1 MATKKTTGSKEP
13 KAPKAAPA
21 KSSSASRKATPVVAA
36 PAKRTARSGSAA
48 TKAAASST
56 PARKTP
62 SKTTSKTPSKT
73 PSKTAEPTVKN
84 VAKKV
89 ATSPAKAVVT
99 GTSAKA
105 PKLAPATPPSASAST
120 KATARTGRPKAKAP
134 ARSIQQPASGESR
147 GPSTTVEAAEAPV
160 HSDSV
165 LQHSIAQPDAAAASA
180 AGAASSDMSHDLEG
194 ALPSASSTTD
204 QQSPADPAAP
214 TVKPIFR
221 RVGNAWMKFDPSDL
235 DGIAKAEAEAAAIA
249 ANPDLAPP
257 PPPAPKRQEPR
268 HQQQPRP
275 QHQQRS
281 AAAVLDGSPDQ
292 PGDDA
297 DGEHEDGDDGQ
308 AWEGGGDHHHAPEPP
323 APIEQVTGVL
333 DLSGSEARLRQFGS
347 NGWVPSHDEPQVPME
362 LVQRF
367 NLRNGN
373 QVTVNVQMIRVRKRR
388 GPKKLRRTVVGIESV
403 EGLDPSAWSSRPPYG
418 ELTSIDPQPRM
429 HLEYRGCPPAC
440 RLIDLF
446 CPIGF
451 GTRGLIVAP
460 PKAGKTILLQQ
471 IAHGI
476 KHNHP
481 QVELIALLIDERPEE
496 VTDFRRNVP
505 ALVLASSNDQDL
517 ERHTQMGIMAIE
529 RARRLF
535 EAGKDVVVLLDS
547 LTRLGRAFNN
557 NRRYSTGGRTMSG
570 GLDSRALEIPK
581 QLFGAARKAEEGGSL
596 TIIATCL
603 VDTGSRADQVI
614 FEEFKGTGNME
625 LILDRSI
632 AERRV
637 YPAINLAA
645 SGTRKEHLL
654 MGEREMKTMTALRR
668 RLMSMPPFVQV
679 EQLVAAVN
687 RTTDNETL
695 VRGSGG

>member
-1 MATKKTTGSKEP
+1 MVTKKTTGSKEPKP

-21 KSSSASRKATPVVAA
+21 KSSTASRKATKDAIAPV
-36 PAKRTARSGSAA
+36 KTKARAGSAA
-48 TKAAASST
+48 TKASAADKVQSKVQSKAQSKPAIKTTGKTANAATTKARSKASTKPAST
-56 PARKTP
+56 PA
-62 SKTTSKTPSKT
+62 S
-73 PSKTAEPTVKN
+73 
-84 VAKKV
+84 AKASAKADRAGSKV
-89 ATSPAKAVVT
+89 ATKA
-99 GTSAKA
+99 AA
-105 PKLAPATPPSASAST
+105 PT
-120 KATARTGRPKAKAP
+120 KATKSRRAGAGLDDAQ
-134 ARSIQQPASGESR
+134 AGGAVIGQPVASTSAVAE
-147 GPSTTVEAAEAPV
+147 STTTEVSE
-160 HSDSV
+160 
-165 LQHSIAQPDAAAASA
+165 QPILHLGGDASEPNTSA
-180 AGAASSDMSHDLEG
+180 DP
-194 ALPSASSTTD
+194 LPSNE
-204 QQSPADPAAP
+204 PAAP

-249 ANPDLAPP
+249 ANPELAPP
-257 PPPAPKRQEPR
+257 PPPAPKRPEPR
-268 HQQQPRP
+268 RDQQPRA

-281 AAAVLDGSPDQ
+281 AAAVLDGTPEGS
-292 PGDDA
+292 GDDS
-297 DGEHEDGDDGQ
+297 DGEHDEGDDGQ
-308 AWEGGGDHHHAPEPP
+308 TWEGPRDVHQAPEPP
-323 APIEQVTGVL
+323 APIEQVSGVL
-333 DLSGSEARLRQFGS
+333 DISGNEARLRQFGG

-373 QVTVNVQMIRVRKRR
+373 QVTVNVQMVRARKRR
-388 GPKKLRRTVVGIESV
+388 GPKKLRRMVVGIESV
-403 EGLDPSAWSSRPPYG
+403 EGLDPSAWSARLPYG

-570 GLDSRALEIPK
+570 GLDSRALEVPK

-668 RLMSMPPFVQV
+668 RLMTMPPFVQV

-695 VRGSGG
+695 VRGSGA

>member
-13 KAPKAAPA
+13 KPKAPKAAPT
-21 KSSSASRKATPVVAA
+21 KSSPASRKATEAAVVPTASKPRAGTATSKATSKATSTVTKKAAKSIGTKPVA
-36 PAKRTARSGSAA
+36 
-48 TKAAASST
+48 KAAAKPVTKPTTKPTTKAST
-56 PARKTP
+56 KPA
-62 SKTTSKTPSKT
+62 
-73 PSKTAEPTVKN
+73 
-84 VAKKV
+84 
-89 ATSPAKAVVT
+89 
-99 GTSAKA
+99 
-105 PKLAPATPPSASAST
+105 SASRST
-120 KATARTGRPKAKAP
+120 KATARTERPKAKAAAKASKQPTALEPLSTSTEAQDALAP
-134 ARSIQQPASGESR
+134 AVGGSASTPSNVVAES
-147 GPSTTVEAAEAPV
+147 AEP
-160 HSDSV
+160 
-165 LQHSIAQPDAAAASA
+165 
-180 AGAASSDMSHDLEG
+180 AASSEAIHNHDGLLQQASTG
-194 ALPSASSTTD
+194 AEPQAPVEPS
-204 QQSPADPAAP
+204 AP

-221 RVGNAWMKFDPSDL
+221 RVGHAWMKFDPSDL
-235 DGIAKAEAEAAAIA
+235 EGIAKAEAEAAAIA
-249 ANPDLAPP
+249 ANPELAPP
-257 PPPAPKRQEPR
+257 PPPAPKRPEPR
-268 HQQQPRP
+268 RDQQPHAK
-275 QHQQRS
+275 HQQRS
-281 AAAVLDGSPDQ
+281 AAAVLDGAPVGS
-292 PGDDA
+292 GDDS
-297 DGEHEDGDDGQ
+297 DGEHDDGDDGQ
-308 AWEGGGDHHHAPEPP
+308 AWEGSGDHHHTPEPP

-333 DLSGSEARLRQFGS
+333 DISGNEARLRQFGS

-373 QVTVNVQMIRVRKRR
+373 QVTMNVQMVRVRKRR
-388 GPKKLRRTVVGIESV
+388 GPKKVRRMVVGIESV
-403 EGLDPSAWSSRPPYG
+403 EGLEPAAWSARPPYG

>member
-1 MATKKTTGSKEP
+1 MATKKSTGSKEPKP

-21 KSSSASRKATPVVAA
+21 KVPAASRQAA
-36 PAKRTARSGSAA
+36 KGTGSAPPAKRAGARS
-48 TKAAASST
+48 AS
-56 PARKTP
+56 
-62 SKTTSKTPSKT
+62 
-73 PSKTAEPTVKN
+73 VK
-84 VAKKV
+84 
-89 ATSPAKAVVT
+89 
-99 GTSAKA
+99 
-105 PKLAPATPPSASAST
+105 AST
-120 KATARTGRPKAKAP
+120 KATSTTKAAVGAAKAAKAP
-134 ARSIQQPASGESR
+134 RSKASTRTTDSKPTAGSKRPAK
-147 GPSTTVEAAEAPV
+147 PSKAPTTRKRAGTGAPAASTPLRTDACIDLAPTLAPDAGALTASTSVGTLDEAVPTDPTLTEAPAPV
-160 HSDSV
+160 DGG
-165 LQHSIAQPDAAAASA
+165 P
-180 AGAASSDMSHDLEG
+180 G
-194 ALPSASSTTD
+194 
-204 QQSPADPAAP
+204 DPPAP
-214 TVKPIFR
+214 TVRPVFR
-221 RVGNAWMKFDPSDL
+221 RVGSAWLKFDPSDL

-249 ANPDLAPP
+249 ANPELAPP
-257 PPPAPKRQEPR
+257 PPPAPPRQ
-268 HQQQPRP
+268 
-275 QHQQRS
+275 QHRQDHPSRREQRVPA
-281 AAAVLDGSPDQ
+281 AAAVLDGASTDREDANDPTD
-292 PGDDA
+292 DDA
-297 DGEHEDGDDGQ
+297 DDGDGPH
-308 AWEGGGDHHHAPEPP
+308 WEGGDAHQAPEPP
-323 APIEQVTGVL
+323 APIEQLAGIL
-333 DLSGSEARLRQFGS
+333 DISGNEARLRQFGS
-347 NGWVPSHDEPQVPME
+347 NGWVHSHDEPQIPMD

-373 QVTVNVQMIRVRKRR
+373 QVSVQVQMVRARRRR

-403 EGLDPSAWSSRPPYG
+403 EGLDPSAWAARPPYG

-429 HLEYRGCPPAC
+429 HLEYRGCPPSC

-496 VTDFRRNVP
+496 VTDFKRNVP

-517 ERHTQMGIMAIE
+517 EKHTQMGIMAIE

-570 GLDSRALEIPK
+570 GLDSRALEVPK

-654 MGEREMKTMTALRR
+654 MGERELKTMTALRR
-668 RLMSMPPFVQV
+668 RLMTMPPFVQV

-687 RTTDNETL
+687 RSPDNETL

>member
-1 MATKKTTGSKEP
+1 MATKKKTGSKEP
-13 KAPKAAPA
+13 KPKASKAATAKPATTPRKAKGSVTRAAKTKPATKRAAKLTTKAPKKTVSASKTKVSRARTGTPAPKAKRTSVK
-21 KSSSASRKATPVVAA
+21 KSAASALLSTVAESVVALDPTA
-36 PAKRTARSGSAA
+36 PSQAA
-48 TKAAASST
+48 TEVAQ
-56 PARKTP
+56 P
-62 SKTTSKTPSKT
+62 TTSAVDSLP
-73 PSKTAEPTVKN
+73 PAEPT
-84 VAKKV
+84 
-89 ATSPAKAVVT
+89 
-99 GTSAKA
+99 A
-105 PKLAPATPPSASAST
+105 P
-120 KATARTGRPKAKAP
+120 
-134 ARSIQQPASGESR
+134 I
-147 GPSTTVEAAEAPV
+147 
-160 HSDSV
+160 
-165 LQHSIAQPDAAAASA
+165 
-180 AGAASSDMSHDLEG
+180 
-194 ALPSASSTTD
+194 
-204 QQSPADPAAP
+204 
-214 TVKPIFR
+214 VKPIFR

-235 DGIAKAEAEAAAIA
+235 DGIAKADAEAAAIA
-249 ANPDLAPP
+249 ANPELAPP
-257 PPPAPKRQEPR
+257 PPPAPKRPEPR
-268 HQQQPRP
+268 HQVQPRT
-275 QHQQRS
+275 QQQQQQRS
-281 AAAVLDGSPDQ
+281 AAAVLDDTPEQ
-292 PGDDA
+292 LGDE
-297 DGEHEDGDDGQ
+297 GDGDDQ
-308 AWEGGGDHHHAPEPP
+308 DDAQSWDDAADRHHTPDPP
-323 APIEQVTGVL
+323 APIEQLSGVL
-333 DLSGSEARLRQFGS
+333 DISSHEARLRQFGG
-347 NGWVPSHDEPQVPME
+347 NGWMPAHDEPQVPME

-373 QVTVNVQMIRVRKRR
+373 QVTVNAQMVRVRKRR
-388 GPKKLRRTVVGIESV
+388 GPKKLRRMVVGVESV
-403 EGLDPSAWSSRPPYG
+403 EGLEPSVWAARPPYG

-481 QVELIALLIDERPEE
+481 QVEVIALLIDERPEE

-654 MGEREMKTMTALRR
+654 MGERELKTMTALRR

-687 RTTDNETL
+687 RSPDNETL

>member
-1 MATKKTTGSKEP
+1 MATKKTTGSKGPKP
-13 KAPKAAPA
+13 KAPKAATTKSSLASRKVTDRAAAPAPSKPRASTETSSATKKAA
-21 KSSSASRKATPVVAA
+21 KSIGTKPVAKAAAKPVTKPTTKPTTKTSTGASTKPVSASRA
-36 PAKRTARSGSAA
+36 
-48 TKAAASST
+48 
-56 PARKTP
+56 
-62 SKTTSKTPSKT
+62 
-73 PSKTAEPTVKN
+73 
-84 VAKKV
+84 
-89 ATSPAKAVVT
+89 
-99 GTSAKA
+99 
-105 PKLAPATPPSASAST
+105 T
-120 KATARTGRPKAKAP
+120 KATARTERPKAKAAAKASKQPTALDPLSTSTEAQDALAP
-134 ARSIQQPASGESR
+134 AVGGSAST
-147 GPSTTVEAAEAPV
+147 PSDVVAEAAEP
-160 HSDSV
+160 
-165 LQHSIAQPDAAAASA
+165 
-180 AGAASSDMSHDLEG
+180 AASSEASHNHDGQLQQASTG
-194 ALPSASSTTD
+194 AEPQAPVEPS
-204 QQSPADPAAP
+204 AP

-221 RVGNAWMKFDPSDL
+221 RVGHAWMKFDPSDL
-235 DGIAKAEAEAAAIA
+235 EGIAKAEAEAAAIA
-249 ANPDLAPP
+249 ANPELAPP

-268 HQQQPRP
+268 HQQQPRA
-275 QHQQRS
+275 QHQHRS
-281 AAAVLDGSPDQ
+281 SAAVLDGAPDQ
-292 PGDDA
+292 AGSDG
-297 DGEHEDGDDGQ
+297 DGEHDDGDDGQ
-308 AWEGGGDHHHAPEPP
+308 AWEGSGDHHHTPEPP

-333 DLSGSEARLRQFGS
+333 DISGNEARLRQFGS

-373 QVTVNVQMIRVRKRR
+373 QVTVNVQMVRVRKRR
-388 GPKKLRRTVVGIESV
+388 GPKKVRRMVVGIESV
-403 EGLDPSAWSSRPPYG
+403 EGLEPAAWSARPPYG

-581 QLFGAARKAEEGGSL
+581 QLVGAARKAEEGGSL

>member
-13 KAPKAAPA
+13 KPKAPKAAPT
-21 KSSSASRKATPVVAA
+21 KSSPASRKATKDAVVSATTTPRA
-36 PAKRTARSGSAA
+36 GSI
-48 TKAAASST
+48 AASKGAGKGAGKGAAKVT
-56 PARKTP
+56 RR
-62 SKTTSKTPSKT
+62 TSKSIGTK
-73 PSKTAEPTVKN
+73 PT
-84 VAKKV
+84 
-89 ATSPAKAVVT
+89 
-99 GTSAKA
+99 
-105 PKLAPATPPSASAST
+105 
-120 KATARTGRPKAKAP
+120 AKAP
-134 ARSIQQPASGESR
+134 AKPVTKATTKASTGVLTGASTKPASASR
-147 GPSTTVEAAEAPV
+147 ATKGTARTERPK
-160 HSDSV
+160 
-165 LQHSIAQPDAAAASA
+165 AQAAAKASKQPTA
-180 AGAASSDMSHDLEG
+180 LEPLSTSTEAQDALARAVGGSASTPSNVVAESAEPAASSEAIHNHDGLLQQASTG
-194 ALPSASSTTD
+194 AEPQAPVEPS
-204 QQSPADPAAP
+204 AP

-221 RVGNAWMKFDPSDL
+221 RVGHAWMKFDPSDL
-235 DGIAKAEAEAAAIA
+235 EGIAKAEAEAAAIA
-249 ANPDLAPP
+249 ANPELAPP
-257 PPPAPKRQEPR
+257 PPPAPKRPEPR
-268 HQQQPRP
+268 RDQQPHAK
-275 QHQQRS
+275 HQQRS
-281 AAAVLDGSPDQ
+281 AAAVLDGAPVGS
-292 PGDDA
+292 GDDS
-297 DGEHEDGDDGQ
+297 DGEQDEGDDGQ
-308 AWEGGGDHHHAPEPP
+308 AWEGSSDHHHTPEPP

-373 QVTVNVQMIRVRKRR
+373 QVTVNVQMVRVRKRR
-388 GPKKLRRTVVGIESV
+388 GPKKVRRMVVGIESV
-403 EGLDPSAWSSRPPYG
+403 EGLDPSAWSARLPYG

-668 RLMSMPPFVQV
+668 RLMTMPPFVQV

-695 VRGSGG
+695 VRGSGA

>member
-13 KAPKAAPA
+13 KPKAPKAAPT
-21 KSSSASRKATPVVAA
+21 KSSPASRKATEAAVVPTASKPRAGTATSKATSKATSTVTKKAAKSIGTKPVA
-36 PAKRTARSGSAA
+36 
-48 TKAAASST
+48 KAAAKPVTKPTTKPTTKAST
-56 PARKTP
+56 KPA
-62 SKTTSKTPSKT
+62 
-73 PSKTAEPTVKN
+73 
-84 VAKKV
+84 
-89 ATSPAKAVVT
+89 
-99 GTSAKA
+99 
-105 PKLAPATPPSASAST
+105 SASRST
-120 KATARTGRPKAKAP
+120 KATARTERPKAKAAAKASKQPTALEPLSTSTEAQDALAP
-134 ARSIQQPASGESR
+134 AVGGSASTPSNVVAES
-147 GPSTTVEAAEAPV
+147 AEP
-160 HSDSV
+160 
-165 LQHSIAQPDAAAASA
+165 
-180 AGAASSDMSHDLEG
+180 AASSEAIHNHDGLLQQASTG
-194 ALPSASSTTD
+194 AEPQAPVEPS
-204 QQSPADPAAP
+204 AP

-221 RVGNAWMKFDPSDL
+221 RVGHAWMKFDPSDL
-235 DGIAKAEAEAAAIA
+235 EGIAKAEAEAAAIA
-249 ANPDLAPP
+249 ANPELAPP
-257 PPPAPKRQEPR
+257 PPPAPKRPEPR
-268 HQQQPRP
+268 RDQQPHAK
-275 QHQQRS
+275 HQQRS
-281 AAAVLDGSPDQ
+281 AAAVLDGAPVGS
-292 PGDDA
+292 GDDS
-297 DGEHEDGDDGQ
+297 DGEHDDGDDGQ
-308 AWEGGGDHHHAPEPP
+308 AWEGSGDHHHTPEPP

-333 DLSGSEARLRQFGS
+333 DISGNEARLRQFGS

-373 QVTVNVQMIRVRKRR
+373 QVTMNVQMVRVRKRR
-388 GPKKLRRTVVGIESV
+388 GPKKLRRMVVGIESV
-403 EGLDPSAWSSRPPYG
+403 EGLEPAAWSARPPYG

>member
-13 KAPKAAPA
+13 KPKAHKAAPA
-21 KSSSASRKATPVVAA
+21 KTSTASRKATRDAVAPV
-36 PAKRTARSGSAA
+36 KTQARVGNAA
-48 TKAAASST
+48 TKASAAGKAAKAATTKATTKARSKATTKSAST
-56 PARKTP
+56 PASAR
-62 SKTTSKTPSKT
+62 SKTKANTKANRTPASVKTNTKANRT
-73 PSKTAEPTVKN
+73 PN
-84 VAKKV
+84 VA
-89 ATSPAKAVVT
+89 A
-99 GTSAKA
+99 
-105 PKLAPATPPSASAST
+105 
-120 KATARTGRPKAKAP
+120 KATAPTKAIKSRRAG
-134 ARSIQQPASGESR
+134 AELDGAQALGAVIVQPISSTSAGAE
-147 GPSTTVEAAEAPV
+147 STTAEG
-160 HSDSV
+160 S
-165 LQHSIAQPDAAAASA
+165 AQPILHLGGEASVPNAAT
-180 AGAASSDMSHDLEG
+180 DP
-194 ALPSASSTTD
+194 LPSNE
-204 QQSPADPAAP
+204 PAAP
-214 TVKPIFR
+214 AVKPIFR
-221 RVGNAWMKFDPSDL
+221 RVGNAWVKFDPSDL

-249 ANPDLAPP
+249 AHPELAPP

-281 AAAVLDGSPDQ
+281 AAAVLDGSPGQ
-292 PGDDA
+292 SGDDA
-297 DGEHEDGDDGQ
+297 DGDDDGGDDGQ
-308 AWEGGGDHHHAPEPP
+308 AWESSRDVHQAPEPP
-323 APIEQVTGVL
+323 APIEQVSGVL
-333 DLSGSEARLRQFGS
+333 DLSGNEARLRQFGG
-347 NGWVPSHDEPQVPME
+347 NGWMPSHDEPQVPME
-362 LVQRF
+362 FVQRF

-373 QVTVNVQMIRVRKRR
+373 QVTVNVQMVRARKRR

-403 EGLDPSAWSSRPPYG
+403 EGLDPSAWSARLPYG

-476 KHNHP
+476 KQNHP

-570 GLDSRALEIPK
+570 GLDSRALEVPK

-695 VRGSGG
+695 VRGSGA

>member
-13 KAPKAAPA
+13 KPKAPKAAPT
-21 KSSSASRKATPVVAA
+21 KSSPASRKATEAAVVPTASKPRAGTATSKATSKATSTVTKKAAKSIGTKPVA
-36 PAKRTARSGSAA
+36 
-48 TKAAASST
+48 KAAAKPVTKPTTKPTTKAST
-56 PARKTP
+56 KPA
-62 SKTTSKTPSKT
+62 
-73 PSKTAEPTVKN
+73 
-84 VAKKV
+84 
-89 ATSPAKAVVT
+89 
-99 GTSAKA
+99 
-105 PKLAPATPPSASAST
+105 SASRST
-120 KATARTGRPKAKAP
+120 KATARTERPKAKAAAKASKQPTALEPLSTSTEAQDALAP
-134 ARSIQQPASGESR
+134 AVGGSASTPSNVVAES
-147 GPSTTVEAAEAPV
+147 AEP
-160 HSDSV
+160 
-165 LQHSIAQPDAAAASA
+165 
-180 AGAASSDMSHDLEG
+180 AASSEAIHNHDGLLQQASTG
-194 ALPSASSTTD
+194 AEPQAPVEPS
-204 QQSPADPAAP
+204 AP

-221 RVGNAWMKFDPSDL
+221 RVGHAWMKFDPSDL
-235 DGIAKAEAEAAAIA
+235 EGIAKAEAEAAAIA
-249 ANPDLAPP
+249 ANPELAPP
-257 PPPAPKRQEPR
+257 PPPAPKRPEPR
-268 HQQQPRP
+268 RDQQPHAK
-275 QHQQRS
+275 HQQRS
-281 AAAVLDGSPDQ
+281 AAAVLDGAPVGS
-292 PGDDA
+292 GDDS
-297 DGEHEDGDDGQ
+297 DGEHDDGDDGQ
-308 AWEGGGDHHHAPEPP
+308 AWEGSGDHHHTPEPP

-333 DLSGSEARLRQFGS
+333 DISGNEARLRQFGS

-373 QVTVNVQMIRVRKRR
+373 QVTVNVQMVRVRKRR
-388 GPKKLRRTVVGIESV
+388 GPKKLRRMVVGIESV
-403 EGLDPSAWSSRPPYG
+403 EGLEPAAWSARPPYG

>member
-1 MATKKTTGSKEP
+1 MVTKKTTGSKEPKP

-21 KSSSASRKATPVVAA
+21 KSSTASRKATKDAIAPVKTKARAGSVATKA
-36 PAKRTARSGSAA
+36 SAADKVQSKAQSKPAIKAAGKTADAATTKARSKASTKPASTPASAKASAKANRAGSKVA
-48 TKAAASST
+48 TKAAA
-56 PARKTP
+56 P
-62 SKTTSKTPSKT
+62 
-73 PSKTAEPTVKN
+73 
-84 VAKKV
+84 
-89 ATSPAKAVVT
+89 
-99 GTSAKA
+99 
-105 PKLAPATPPSASAST
+105 T
-120 KATARTGRPKAKAP
+120 KATKSRRAGAGLDDAQ
-134 ARSIQQPASGESR
+134 AGGAVIGQPVASTSAFAE
-147 GPSTTVEAAEAPV
+147 STTTEV
-160 HSDSV
+160 SV
-165 LQHSIAQPDAAAASA
+165 DPILHLGGDAREPDTSA
-180 AGAASSDMSHDLEG
+180 DLV
-194 ALPSASSTTD
+194 PSNE
-204 QQSPADPAAP
+204 PAAP

-249 ANPDLAPP
+249 ANPELAPP
-257 PPPAPKRQEPR
+257 PPPAPKRPEPR
-268 HQQQPRP
+268 RDRQPRA

-281 AAAVLDGSPDQ
+281 AAAVLDGAPEGS
-292 PGDDA
+292 GDDS
-297 DGEHEDGDDGQ
+297 DGEQDEGDDGQ
-308 AWEGGGDHHHAPEPP
+308 TWEGPRDVHQAPEPP
-323 APIEQVTGVL
+323 APIEQVSGVL
-333 DLSGSEARLRQFGS
+333 DISGNEARLRQFGG

-362 LVQRF
+362 FVQRF

-373 QVTVNVQMIRVRKRR
+373 QVTVNVQMVRARKRR
-388 GPKKLRRTVVGIESV
+388 GPKKLRRMVVGIESV
-403 EGLDPSAWSSRPPYG
+403 EGLDPSAWSARLPYG

-570 GLDSRALEIPK
+570 GLDSRALEVPK

-668 RLMSMPPFVQV
+668 RLMTMPPFVPV

-695 VRGSGG
+695 VRGSGA